1 MSLQKDPYSDYWIS
15 KRSRQYVTSKAIM
28 KEKTG
33 LLETNLLSAMT
44 ELRALEEFVNIVP
57 MLTERKLND
66 NR

>member
-1 MSLQKDPYSDYWIS
+1 
-15 KRSRQYVTSKAIM
+15 M

-57 MLTERKLND
+57 MFTERKLND